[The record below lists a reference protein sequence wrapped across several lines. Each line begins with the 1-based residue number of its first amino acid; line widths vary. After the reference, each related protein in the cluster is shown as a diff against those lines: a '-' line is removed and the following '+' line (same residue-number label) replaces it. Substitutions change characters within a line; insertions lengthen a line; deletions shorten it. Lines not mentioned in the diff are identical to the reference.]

1 VSILDGGTALRLL
14 SKLSDNLRQEAEE
27 GAMAENRR
35 AVGSVTYQDAEH
47 GYFERRKLRRHVAFW
62 SLWR

>member
-1 VSILDGGTALRLL
+1 LL